1 MSIIEYRLQHF
12 TAIILPLR
20 LPLVRGFNRCQC
32 FANII
37 ICQVFQAMLRHP
49 LVHHGA
55 PWYAMSGEGL
65 VIHLGQLTPP
75 AESATENASSSR
87 VQPCPAVSG
96 RSVNGVC
103 HAAAQIL
110 HILPQILAAN
120 RLDAQ
125 RRRAN
130 LARNKEAVDDG
141 VAKPTTMWQQSSSLF
156 KLQQQQSFCHTGH
169 PQTPQAA
176 QVATPFQGRTLLK
189 YIWSASG
196 KDGSTSSW
204 DFKLPLAKQLIPD
217 IERTCEEWRKT
228 NTVG

>member
-75 AESATENASSSR
+75 AESATENASSRR
-87 VQPCPAVSG
+87 VQPCPAVQSMECATQP
-96 RSVNGVC
+96 RKYSTSCHKFSRQIASMLNGAEPTSSSCSSSKASATLVT
-103 HAAAQIL
+103 
-110 HILPQILAAN
+110 PK
-120 RLDAQ
+120 
-125 RRRAN
+125 RRR
-130 LARNKEAVDDG
+130 
-141 VAKPTTMWQQSSSLF
+141 P
-156 KLQQQQSFCHTGH
+156 
-169 PQTPQAA
+169 
-176 QVATPFQGRTLLK
+176 
-189 YIWSASG
+189 
-196 KDGSTSSW
+196 
-204 DFKLPLAKQLIPD
+204 
-217 IERTCEEWRKT
+217 RK
-228 NTVG
+228 

>member
-87 VQPCPAVSG
+87 VQPCPAVQSMECATQP
-96 RSVNGVC
+96 RKYSTPCHKFSRQIASMLNGAEPTWLGTKKLLMTVWLSQPQC
-103 HAAAQIL
+103 GSN
-110 HILPQILAAN
+110 LPASSSCSSSKASATLVTPK
-120 RLDAQ
+120 
-125 RRRAN
+125 RRR
-130 LARNKEAVDDG
+130 
-141 VAKPTTMWQQSSSLF
+141 P
-156 KLQQQQSFCHTGH
+156 
-169 PQTPQAA
+169 
-176 QVATPFQGRTLLK
+176 
-189 YIWSASG
+189 
-196 KDGSTSSW
+196 
-204 DFKLPLAKQLIPD
+204 
-217 IERTCEEWRKT
+217 RK
-228 NTVG
+228 

>member
-1 MSIIEYRLQHF
+1 MS
-12 TAIILPLR
+12 
-20 LPLVRGFNRCQC
+20 
-32 FANII
+32 
-37 ICQVFQAMLRHP
+37 MLRQ
-49 LVHHGA
+49 HHHLPGLPSDASTPSGA
-55 PWYAMSGEGL
+55 SWCAVVRHVRRGPGDSPGAADTSCRVSNGEC
-65 VIHLGQLTPP
+65 I
-75 AESATENASSSR
+75 

>member
-87 VQPCPAVSG
+87 VQPCPAVQSMECATQP
-96 RSVNGVC
+96 RKYSTSCHKFSRQIASMLNGAEPTWLGTKKLLMTVWLSQPQC
-103 HAAAQIL
+103 GSN
-110 HILPQILAAN
+110 LPASSSCSSSKASATLVTPK
-120 RLDAQ
+120 
-125 RRRAN
+125 RRR
-130 LARNKEAVDDG
+130 
-141 VAKPTTMWQQSSSLF
+141 P
-156 KLQQQQSFCHTGH
+156 
-169 PQTPQAA
+169 
-176 QVATPFQGRTLLK
+176 
-189 YIWSASG
+189 
-196 KDGSTSSW
+196 
-204 DFKLPLAKQLIPD
+204 
-217 IERTCEEWRKT
+217 RK
-228 NTVG
+228 